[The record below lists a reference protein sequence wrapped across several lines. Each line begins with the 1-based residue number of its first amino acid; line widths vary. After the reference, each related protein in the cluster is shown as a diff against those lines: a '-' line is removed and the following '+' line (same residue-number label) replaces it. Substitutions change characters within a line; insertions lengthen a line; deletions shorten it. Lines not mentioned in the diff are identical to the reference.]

1 MQANQGPL
9 LASMFGKTDVSFAQ
23 AYQAFAS
30 LPELTQRTFLLKYVY
45 FNELKQPSIPGPSFH
60 VYRRGYAAVNAL
72 FPANLGY
79 TANDLTGAA
88 NGSVAPVAT
97 GNLDLRLATIQTD
110 WGGDIFILGPGGR
123 VLGGSTVRTSVQASR
138 RAFDG
143 GRLFAGSG
151 PALQAGTPLPANIL
165 NIPVGDEGV
174 LTLQGGGIYAFT
186 DRSFLLNQSR
196 LFTEEGGD
204 IVMWSSNGDLNA
216 GQGPKTTPD
225 IPPVQVKI
233 DENAI
238 SLVNQDSA
246 VSGAGIGAFQPD
258 PNGPKPSVFLL
269 APAGTVDAG
278 AAGVRVVGD
287 LYVAAA
293 SVANADNFKVTGT
306 SIGLPLGTAVNVGA
320 QTSANAA
327 AAQAAQVAQSVA
339 GAAAQQPQRSIITV
353 DVEGYTGAGDC
364 PPDDTSCK
372 R

>member
-1 MQANQGPL
+1 
-9 LASMFGKTDVSFAQ
+9 MFGTTQVSYAQ

-30 LPELTQRTFLLKYVY
+30 LPALTQRTFLLKDIY

-60 VYRRGYAAVNAL
+60 VYKRGYIAVNTL
-72 FPANLGY
+72 FPASLGY
-79 TANDLTGAA
+79 TANDPTGAS
-88 NGSVAPVAT
+88 NGSKAPIST

-123 VLGGSTVRTSVQASR
+123 VLGGSTVRTSDQARR

-143 GRLFAGSG
+143 GRLFFGSG
-151 PALQAGTPLPANIL
+151 QAPPLPNGAPLPADITS
-165 NIPVGDEGV
+165 IPVGDEGV
-174 LTLQGGGIYAFT
+174 LTLQGGGVYTFT

-233 DENAI
+233 DENALSI
-238 SLVNQDSA
+238 VNQDSA
-246 VSGAGIGAFQPD
+246 VSGAGIGAFQPN
-258 PNGPKPSVFLL
+258 PNGPGSAVFLL

-278 AAGVRVVGD
+278 AAGVRVTGD

-293 SVANADNFKVTGT
+293 AVANSDNFKVSGT
-306 SIGLPLGTAVNVGA
+306 SIGVPLGATVNVGA
-320 QTSANAA
+320 ETSANAA

-339 GAAAQQPQRSIITV
+339 GAAAQPPQRSIITV
-353 DVEGYTGAGDC
+353 DVQGYAGSSC
-364 PPDDTSCK
+364 PPDDPNCK
-372 R
+372 P